1 MNPWLSGI
9 PGSRS
14 HMAAPGPESGP
25 LGVIYDVS
33 LCFTSHPPTSSGF
46 HFRFFGDSPSL
57 SIPSCFVA
65 SAVPSV
71 SRATHASQAGWA
83 SPETS
88 LLLLPPPTP
97 PSPSG
102 VSASCTAPLVSASA
116 RCLQPHPCPQLCFR
130 PLGVV
135 AERGFHRSLHCV
147 TGVSFP

>member
-1 MNPWLSGI
+1 
-9 PGSRS
+9 
-14 HMAAPGPESGP
+14 MAAPGPESGP

-88 LLLLPPPTP
+88 LLLLPPPLHP
-97 PSPSG
+97 PRQESLLPALPLWSQPLPAVFSPIPALN
-102 VSASCTAPLVSASA
+102 SASGLWGSWLSVGSIVLCTA
-116 RCLQPHPCPQLCFR
+116 
-130 PLGVV
+130 
-135 AERGFHRSLHCV
+135 
-147 TGVSFP
+147 